1 MEEEQENMQLERTI
15 LTLKTLSDTRWASRK
30 QATEAVI
37 QSLPAILKAL
47 NRIQQ
52 HHNSTPKAASE
63 ADGLLSKLSTFE
75 FIFMLVFWN
84 DLLKRTYILSNYL
97 QKESL
102 DVNTAVDLLD
112 STVAQ
117 IRELRT
123 EEAFDSMENTA
134 RNMAKE
140 SDAATK
146 FVEQRVRKRKRHF
159 DEDAEDDQIEDS
171 RRRFKADIYF
181 YILDVF
187 VGQFESRFSDFK
199 KMAKLFAVLCPKRF
213 EHPDA
218 EEKMLELARF
228 YSEDM
233 PKPEDAVEEFR
244 SFRALYSELKMDLTT
259 DAVLPFLIANDMDRA
274 YPHLTILH
282 KIYKT
287 LPISSASAERS
298 FSRLRLIKTYL
309 RSCMDEAKLSNLTL
323 LCVERDIHIDKDK
336 VVGRFA
342 TMKERRMK
350 I

>member
-1 MEEEQENMQLERTI
+1 MQLERTI

-30 QATEAVI
+30 QATDAVI

-134 RNMAKE
+134 RNMARE

-146 FVEQRVRKRKRHF
+146 FAEQRVRKRKRHF

-187 VGQFESRFSDFK
+187 VGQIESRFSDFR
-199 KMAKLFAVLCPKRF
+199 KMAKLFAV
-213 EHPDA
+213 A
-218 EEKMLELARF
+218 
-228 YSEDM
+228 
-233 PKPEDAVEEFR
+233 
-244 SFRALYSELKMDLTT
+244 
-259 DAVLPFLIANDMDRA
+259 
-274 YPHLTILH
+274 
-282 KIYKT
+282 T
-287 LPISSASAERS
+287 LPKA
-298 FSRLRLIKTYL
+298 
-309 RSCMDEAKLSNLTL
+309 
-323 LCVERDIHIDKDK
+323 V
-336 VVGRFA
+336 
-342 TMKERRMK
+342 
-350 I
+350 